1 MEIPEDFD
9 ATGNWN
15 RYLDSLGKIVKM
27 CEETNMRFA
36 LEGHAN
42 VIVGTTDAMLRAFD
56 WIKSDAFGTN
66 FDTAWQLMQR
76 EYLPWSV
83 YKLGEKIFHVHI
95 RDADGLAVYQLPVG
109 QGIIDWNELVRSLK
123 KVGFDGYLSLELAG
137 FDNQYKY
144 AKESID
150 YIRKILIE
158 EDALTVK

>member
-66 FDTAWQLMQR
+66 FDTAWQLVQR
-76 EYLPWSV
+76 EYLP
-83 YKLGEKIFHVHI
+83 
-95 RDADGLAVYQLPVG
+95 GLFTSSERRFSMCTFATLT
-109 QGIIDWNELVRSLK
+109 
-123 KVGFDGYLSLELAG
+123 
-137 FDNQYKY
+137 
-144 AKESID
+144 
-150 YIRKILIE
+150 
-158 EDALTVK
+158 ALRFTNCL